1 MKENQRGYKAH
12 AIQRGETFSVLFPL
26 LSPKE
31 GFNQRRFFHGIPELA
46 TRIQVNGFR
55 KSTPIIVEWNKER
68 QLFEI
73 IHGERRYRACEHLVN
88 QGIDPGPIWCMSE
101 SRDTSPLQQLIDQ
114 LITNTGEPFTP
125 LEKGRVYLRMM
136 AEDSTLNGTRIAE
149 TVGETKQAVSN
160 ALRLAKHGSN
170 ALHAAIDAG
179 RISST
184 TADSI
189 LKEAGEDHAA
199 QDAMLEATL
208 SGKTHATPKDLPSS
222 NRKSAINNQQS
233 EIPGNTEFISEDPS
247 DESDTS
253 DASENSSSDHCSL
266 TTSNSDAPAD
276 PGAIERIKN
285 APSTNKD
292 GSSGPGEGKYE
303 SPDKRL
309 KSIEK
314 ILDDLDKQGKGD
326 EPRITTAEFVLGYL
340 NNERTAAELKR
351 HLIGK

>member
-12 AIQRGETFSVLFPL
+12 AIQRGETFSVLFAL
-26 LSPKE
+26 LAPKE
-31 GFNQRRFFHGIPELA
+31 GFNQRRLFHGIPELA

-68 QLFEI
+68 GLFEI

-101 SRDTSPLQQLIDQ
+101 SRDTTPTQQLIDQ
-114 LITNTGEPFTP
+114 LLTNYGEPFTP
-125 LEKGRVYLRMM
+125 LEKGRVYLRLLE
-136 AEDSTLNGTRIAE
+136 EDPDLNGTRIAE
-149 TVGETKQAVSN
+149 KVGETKQAVSN

-184 TADSI
+184 TADTI

-199 QDAMLEATL
+199 QDAMLEAALT
-208 SGKTHATPKDLPSS
+208 GKAHATPKDLPKSS
-222 NRKSAINNQQS
+222 NRKSEINNQQS
-233 EIPGNTEFISEDPS
+233 EIPGNTEFIETNPDQ
-247 DESDTS
+247 SDTS
-253 DASENSSSDHCSL
+253 DTSDQPDSTTTD
-266 TTSNSDAPAD
+266 TTSSLAPAD
-276 PGAIERIKN
+276 PGAVERIKN
-285 APSTNKD
+285 APSTNRD

-303 SPDKRL
+303 APDKRL

-326 EPRITTAEFVLGYL
+326 EARITTAEFVLGYL

-351 HLIGK
+351 HLTGK

>member
-12 AIQRGETFSVLFPL
+12 AIQRGETFSVLFAL
-26 LSPKE
+26 LAPKE
-31 GFNQRRFFHGIPELA
+31 GFNQRRLFHGIPELA
-46 TRIQVNGFR
+46 TRIQNNGFR
-55 KSTPIIVEWNKER
+55 KSNPIIVEWNKER
-68 QLFEI
+68 GVFDI

-101 SRDTSPLQQLIDQ
+101 SRDTTPTQQLIDQ
-114 LITNTGEPFTP
+114 LLTNTGEPFTP
-125 LEKGRVYLRMM
+125 LEKGRVYLRLLE
-136 AEDSTLNGTRIAE
+136 ADPDLNGTRIAE
-149 TVGETKQAVSN
+149 KVGETKQAVSN

-184 TADSI
+184 TADTI

-199 QDAMLEATL
+199 QDAMLDAALT
-208 SGKTHATPKDLPSS
+208 GKQHATPKDLPKSS
-222 NRKSAINNQQS
+222 NRKSDIGSQQS
-233 EIPGNTEFISEDPS
+233 EISGNTEFIAPDP
-247 DESDTS
+247 SDTS
-253 DASENSSSDHCSL
+253 DQSDTTTD
-266 TTSNSDAPAD
+266 TTSSLAPAD

-303 SPDKRL
+303 APDKRL

-326 EPRITTAEFVLGYL
+326 EARITTAEFVLGYL